1 MKLQQLRYLVEVARC
16 GLNVSEAAEALY
28 TSQPGV
34 SKQIKLLEDELGV
47 IVFER
52 SGKRLTAITEPG
64 KRVLEIAERILREVS
79 NIKRVSEEYAGGD
92 SGSLVI
98 ATTHTQARYAL
109 PAVVKQFVER
119 HPDVRLSMH
128 QGSPTQIAEWTLKGE
143 ADIAIATEALDQYPQ
158 LVMLPCYQW
167 GHSVVAPD
175 GHPILAESSI
185 TLASLAR
192 WPLITYDPAF
202 AGRSRINKAF
212 ERAQL
217 TANIVLAAI
226 DADVI
231 KTYVTLGLGL
241 GIIASMAY
249 DPLRDQGLQARDVSQ
264 LFGLNT
270 TRIGLRRG
278 TYLRRFE
285 YDFIELF
292 ASQLSKKA
300 VDMAMESAGT
310 GDEYQL

>member
-1 MKLQQLRYLVEVARC
+1 MKLQQLRYLVEVSRC
-16 GLNVSEAAEALY
+16 GLNVSEAAEVLY

-47 IVFER
+47 VVFER

-64 KRVLEIAERILREVS
+64 KRVLEIAGRILREVA

-92 SGSLVI
+92 TGSLVI

-128 QGSPTQIAEWTLKGE
+128 QGSPPQIAEWTLKGE

-175 GHPILAESSI
+175 GHPILSASNI
-185 TLASLAR
+185 TLAELAR

-217 TANIVLAAI
+217 APNIVLAAM

-231 KTYVTLGLGL
+231 KTYVSLGLGL

-249 DPLRDQGLQARDVSQ
+249 DPVRDQGLQARDVSQ
-264 LFGLNT
+264 FFGLNT

-292 ASQLSKKA
+292 ASHLSKRA
-300 VDMAMESAGT
+300 VDMAMEGSGLN
-310 GDEYQL
+310 DEYQL